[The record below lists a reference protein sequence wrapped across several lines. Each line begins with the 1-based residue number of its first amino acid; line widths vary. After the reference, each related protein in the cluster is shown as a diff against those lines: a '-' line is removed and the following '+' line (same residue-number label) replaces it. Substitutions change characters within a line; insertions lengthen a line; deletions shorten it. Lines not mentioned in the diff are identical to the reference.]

1 MKTRN
6 AFTLI
11 ELMVVIAIIGILA
24 AMLVPAIQKAREKA
38 RGGNQRIEQKGNTS
52 TPVQGSKFQLG
63 DEVIVEGMDITGKVN
78 AVYAGGYVD
87 LLVKK
92 ADGSIS
98 TVERINEALLK
109 KAPAPWR

>member
-24 AMLVPAIQKAREKA
+24 AMIVPAIQKARDKA
-38 RGGNQRIEQKGNTS
+38 RGTQRIEQKGNNS
-52 TPVQGSKFQLG
+52 APVQGSKFQLG
-63 DEVIVEGMDITGKVN
+63 DEVVVEGMDITGKVN